1 MRIYGKFSWLTAT
14 QTMLLYTYIMINT
27 IIKKMVVILFATVLL
42 AACSVKNPALN
53 LGKKCLVKEDQVV
66 YSYVWLFDS
75 ELGLKATEEQCNQ
88 IAE

>member
-1 MRIYGKFSWLTAT
+1 
-14 QTMLLYTYIMINT
+14 MINT
-27 IIKKMVVILFATVLL
+27 MLKKLVVILFATVLL
-42 AACSVKNPALN
+42 TACSVKNPALN

-75 ELGLKATEEQCNQ
+75 KTGLKATKEQCNQ

>member
-1 MRIYGKFSWLTAT
+1 
-14 QTMLLYTYIMINT
+14 MINT
-27 IIKKMVVILFATVLL
+27 FIKRLVVILFATVLL
-42 AACSVKNPALN
+42 TACSIKNPALN

-75 ELGLKATEEQCNQ
+75 KTGLKATKEQCNQ

>member
-1 MRIYGKFSWLTAT
+1 
-14 QTMLLYTYIMINT
+14 MLLYTYIMINT
-27 IIKKMVVILFATVLL
+27 MMKKLVVILFATVLL

-53 LGKKCLVKEDQVV
+53 LGKKCLVKDDQVV

-75 ELGLKATEEQCNQ
+75 EIGLKATKEQCNE

>member
-1 MRIYGKFSWLTAT
+1 V
-14 QTMLLYTYIMINT
+14 LLYTYIMINT
-27 IIKKMVVILFATVLL
+27 FMKKLVVILFATVLL
-42 AACSVKNPALN
+42 TACSVQNPALN

-75 ELGLKATEEQCNQ
+75 KAGLKATKEQCDQ

>member
-1 MRIYGKFSWLTAT
+1 MKI
-14 QTMLLYTYIMINT
+14 LLS
-27 IIKKMVVILFATVLL
+27 ILFSIVFLT
-42 AACSVKNPALN
+42 ACSVKNPALN

-75 ELGLKATEEQCNQ
+75 ELGLKATKEQCNE

>member
-1 MRIYGKFSWLTAT
+1 
-14 QTMLLYTYIMINT
+14 MINT
-27 IIKKMVVILFATVLL
+27 MMKKLVVILFATVLL

-75 ELGLKATEEQCNQ
+75 ELGLKATKEQCNE

>member
-1 MRIYGKFSWLTAT
+1 
-14 QTMLLYTYIMINT
+14 MLLYTYIMINT
-27 IIKKMVVILFATVLL
+27 MMKKLVVILFATVLL

-75 ELGLKATEEQCNQ
+75 ELGLKATKEQCNE

>member
-1 MRIYGKFSWLTAT
+1 
-14 QTMLLYTYIMINT
+14 MIN
-27 IIKKMVVILFATVLL
+27 IITKRLVAILFATVLL
-42 AACSVKNPALN
+42 TACSIQNPALN

-75 ELGLKATEEQCNQ
+75 KTGLKATKEQCNQ